1 MKKQDAEEAIPILE
15 RTMQQL
21 LASVQDH
28 GRSGFD
34 VRRAIG
40 KLLARAN
47 EYLRSDTAG
56 QPIADCF
63 EVARVA
69 KVTAPQFEAVRLIT
83 TAEAP
88 VTLGGIL
95 TKQSL
100 IAFCLSV
107 QCRVIADAIFDSRQ
121 DADIARTALNSSFAA
136 AEESAADDMDA
147 MSFQALIS
155 LHGAIIFHL
164 LEKARPLPRLVRY
177 RFARPLSTLVMSYR
191 LYDDAS
197 RADELKN
204 ENRIVHP
211 AFAPREGLALSA

>member
-1 MKKQDAEEAIPILE
+1 VKKQDALESIPILE

-28 GRSGFD
+28 GRPGFD

-40 KLLARAN
+40 KLLASAS
-47 EYLRSDTAG
+47 EYLQSDTAG
-56 QPIADCF
+56 QPMADCF
-63 EVARVA
+63 EAARIA
-69 KVTAPQFEAVRLIT
+69 KVTAPAFEGVRLVT
-83 TAEAP
+83 AAEAP

-107 QCRVIADAIFDSRQ
+107 QCRVVADAVFDSRQ
-121 DADIARTALNSSFAA
+121 DADTARAALNSSFAT
-136 AEESAADDMDA
+136 AEEAAADDMDA
-147 MSFQALIS
+147 MSFQALVG

-191 LYDDAS
+191 LYDDAG

-211 AFAPREGLALSA
+211 AFSPREGLALSA